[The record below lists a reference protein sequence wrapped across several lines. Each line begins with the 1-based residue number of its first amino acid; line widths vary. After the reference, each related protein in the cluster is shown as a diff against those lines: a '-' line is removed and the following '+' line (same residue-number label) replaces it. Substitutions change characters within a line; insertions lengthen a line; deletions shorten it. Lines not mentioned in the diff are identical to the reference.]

1 MNLTAVADRAARDH
15 LADFGAFHTNEA
27 DGLGAATLVLL
38 APLEPGFWDHV
49 SGQPEFGDGE
59 SDPLDRWSIRAITR
73 IAGEFGGT
81 ALFPFGEPVQPFI
94 TWALRSG
101 RAWSSPVKLLVH
113 DTAGLMV
120 SYRGAVLIP
129 ERLDLPEPP
138 RNPCETCA
146 GRPCESACPVD
157 ALTVEGYDLD
167 RCHGY
172 LDTLPGQSCMTRG
185 CAVRR
190 ACPISQKYGRS
201 EKQSAFHMERF
212 HPCR

>member
-1 MNLTAVADRAARDH
+1 MNLAEVAERAARDQ

-27 DGLGAATLVLL
+27 DGLGSATLVLL
-38 APLEPGFWDHV
+38 APMEPGFWDHV
-49 SGQPEFGDGE
+49 SNQPEFRDGA
-59 SDPLDRWSIRAITR
+59 SDPLDRWSFRVITKL
-73 IAGEFGGT
+73 AGNLGGT

-120 SYRGAVLIP
+120 SYRGALLLP
-129 ERLDLPEPP
+129 GRFDLPDPP
-138 RNPCETCA
+138 PNPCETCQ
-146 GRPCESACPVD
+146 GRPCESACPVG
-157 ALTVEGYDLD
+157 ALTVKGYDLD

-172 LDTLPGQSCMTRG
+172 LDTEPGQSCMTQG